1 MLFDI
6 FSHLVFCFYCS
17 DSSEKINQMTY
28 PHNRNADTSR
38 RNSAHHNKSRTHY
51 NGHGSCNAQL
61 RSHCHG
67 SLFHKAVQMFLI
79 QPGSCKPVVKLSR
92 AFRKAEHSCHI
103 ERHCRQNR
111 QNDSQG
117 AQSQTDKS
125 QHNPEDPQ
133 RIFPVHPSLTSLLC
147 IPEDRRAAPAEMVFL
162 HFPEKPPAPGCVP
175 HTVSTNFSPSISVTP
190 SVIPYSSRM
199 HSGVIISSGAPSAA
213 TCPSFRPII
222 LSE

>member
-1 MLFDI
+1 MLFDT

-51 NGHGSCNAQL
+51 NGHGSYNAQL

-92 AFRKAEHSCHI
+92 AFRKAEHRRHI

-133 RIFPVHPSLTSLLC
+133 RISLVHPSLTSFSLHPGGPAGGSGRNGISAFPGEAACPRLC
-147 IPEDRRAAPAEMVFL
+147 TSYSQYEFFSFYFCYPKCDSVQFTDAFRRNNLIRSSLRCHMSVFQTDN
-162 HFPEKPPAPGCVP
+162 PV
-175 HTVSTNFSPSISVTP
+175 
-190 SVIPYSSRM
+190 
-199 HSGVIISSGAPSAA
+199 
-213 TCPSFRPII
+213 
-222 LSE
+222 